1 MAKTSSN
8 KNDYATKILKDIQE
22 KKSERQRQREYLRV
36 KDEFKQKKSNSS
48 ATGRISRLKSDE
60 R

>member
-22 KKSERQRQREYLRV
+22 KKGERQRQREYLRV
-36 KDEFKQKKSNSS
+36 KDEFKQKKSN
-48 ATGRISRLKSDE
+48 
-60 R
+60 